1 MGPHLQECDWH
12 QIDASVDPAAYAACL
27 DRLDASPNMKL
38 MRGSFVPPVTYGPGL
53 RGGRFSSA
61 FMKRADVKNKKMVRA
76 SDWLHLERPVDRVQ
90 QAAN

>member
-1 MGPHLQECDWH
+1 MRK
-12 QIDASVDPAAYAACL
+12 ADPTL
-27 DRLDASPNMKL
+27 DRWDDSVL
-38 MRGSFVPPVTYGPGL
+38 PPVTYGPGL

-76 SDWLHLERPVDRVQ
+76 SDWLHLEKPLDRVQ